1 MASSH
6 ESKARP
12 GRSQSYLRKG
22 TQREIFPVQDTRR
35 RSSRV
40 LSLGGVTNGTVR
52 YRPQHP
58 CVHACMPI
66 HCLVLFYASLVLHYS
81 VISWITARDHHPLQA
96 SNPNVVRNST
106 YMHAGSSADQLVFA
120 RQAGEAR
127 MHAGRQAKAKQSK
140 PSFERHAGLGEM
152 LSGGFTTGGGHP
164 AMRSLASASCVLRLC
179 FPPYTA
185 PLSYSPRACRL
196 QVEVFV
202 MRPSPLAPVGL
213 CSSLAM
219 HSCGRGR
226 S

>member
-40 LSLGGVTNGTVR
+40 LSLGGVPNGTVR

-58 CVHACMPI
+58 CVHACMPT
-66 HCLVLFYASLVLHYS
+66 HCLVLFYAILVLHYS
-81 VISWITARDHHPLQA
+81 VISSITARAHHPLQA

-106 YMHAGSSADQLVFA
+106 YMQADLLISSFSRGKPGRHVCMQ
-120 RQAGEAR
+120 
-127 MHAGRQAKAKQSK
+127 AGRQSKASPLSSGTQV
-140 PSFERHAGLGEM
+140 LGRC
-152 LSGGFTTGGGHP
+152 SVVD
-164 AMRSLASASCVLRLC
+164 SLLVVVTRRCVRLRLRLASCVLRLC

-202 MRPSPLAPVGL
+202 VRPSLLAPVGL
-213 CSSLAM
+213 CSFLAV
-219 HSCGRGR
+219 HSCGLGR